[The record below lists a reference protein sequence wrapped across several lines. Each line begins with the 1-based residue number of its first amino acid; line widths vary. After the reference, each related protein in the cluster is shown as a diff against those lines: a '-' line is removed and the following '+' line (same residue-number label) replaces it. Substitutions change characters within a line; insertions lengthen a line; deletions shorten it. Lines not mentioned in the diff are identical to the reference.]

1 MADTRIIV
9 FSIACD
15 QSVWYLLVAFVFF
28 AQVGIASETIP
39 DVPVRVEVFTTTDR
53 QVVESVI
60 GSKEPRENLRVTVYE
75 LNGIQLIETQL
86 SKGLTGQSDQSK
98 RLTLQ
103 RIQMLD
109 DQTRTRM
116 QRSAVGLTWAMQY
129 GIDRFPAI
137 VFDGK
142 VIVYG
147 VIDLNAALVHYH
159 TWRAGAK
166 L

>member
-1 MADTRIIV
+1 MT
-9 FSIACD
+9 
-15 QSVWYLLVAFVFF
+15 Q
-28 AQVGIASETIP
+28 
-39 DVPVRVEVFTTTDR
+39 VEVFITTDL
-53 QVVESVI
+53 QIVDESALTT
-60 GSKEPRENLRVTVYE
+60 KELYQNIDLQFYP
-75 LNGIQLIETQL
+75 LNGIQLIETEL

-98 RLTLQ
+98 RLALQ

-116 QRSAVGLTWAMQY
+116 QRSAVGLARAMQY

-142 VIVYG
+142 VVVYG
-147 VIDLNAALVHYH
+147 VIDLDSALVHYQA
-159 TWRAGAK
+159 WRTGDK